1 MQVIQNLKTNNI
13 GLVDE
18 IYAPQINQR
27 ALQASD
33 TNAESESKDAIP
45 HGKALN
51 RFLESSCDC
60 V

>member
-1 MQVIQNLKTNNI
+1 MQVIQNAKSISN
-13 GLVDE
+13 GLIEE
-18 IYAPQINQR
+18 IYAPQINQL

-33 TNAESESKDAIP
+33 VIEKPESKDAIP

-51 RFLESSCDC
+51 RFLESNCDC